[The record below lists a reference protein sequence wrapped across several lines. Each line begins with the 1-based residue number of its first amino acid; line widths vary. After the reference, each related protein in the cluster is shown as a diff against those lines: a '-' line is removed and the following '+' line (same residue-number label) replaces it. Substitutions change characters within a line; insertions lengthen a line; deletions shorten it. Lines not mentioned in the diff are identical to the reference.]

1 MSVDI
6 LEFDLPS
13 PNVIPDEVIPNLNM
27 LHLEMLHRVEQILM
41 ALSLSH
47 QRGTLSQMTP
57 YSFKVCLIHKS
68 CAQQLPDATY
78 SASVDER
85 EKQLCFLEDQ
95 ITKEQP
101 RNWHPPEL
109 DFLSTLSPAQSE
121 FVNPSSLK
129 FAPLG
134 YHKPKFGV

>member
-6 LEFDLPS
+6 VELDLSS
-13 PNVIPDEVIPNLNM
+13 PNVSPDEVIPNLKM
-27 LHLEMLHRVEQILM
+27 LHLEVLHRVERNLD
-41 ALSLSH
+41 
-47 QRGTLSQMTP
+47 GTFIVTP
-57 YSFKVCLIHKS
+57 KRHFVTNDTKSFKVCLIHRS
-68 CAQQLPDATY
+68 CVQQLPAATY

-85 EKQLCFLEDQ
+85 DTQLCFLEDQ
-95 ITKEQP
+95 LTREQP
-101 RNWHPPEL
+101 RNWHPPKV

-121 FVNPSSLK
+121 SEKHTRLK